1 MSDVNAFSLRHST
14 IKRDK
19 NKFYFDDF
27 VNDDKIEYKRKYQ
40 NDWSELREFVDLN
53 DIELVDNELVIINMS
68 EYKMSVYET
77 KHTQAKYIANY
88 NVIRMMSGMVG
99 IAY

>member
-27 VNDDKIEYKRKYQ
+27 LNDDKIEYKRKYQ
-40 NDWSELREFVDLN
+40 NNWSELRKFVHLN
-53 DIELVDNELVIINMS
+53 DIELVDNELVIINMP
-68 EYKMSVYET
+68 VYIET

-88 NVIRMMSGMVG
+88 NVLRMMSGMSG
-99 IAY
+99 IGY